1 MALGGGTFIK
11 QDKVLP
17 GSYVNTVSAS
27 RAPSMLSERGVAAMP
42 VVLDWGIEGEVF
54 EVNIEKV
61 EKDSLKIFGYDL
73 SNKKLKG
80 LRDLFRNIKTA
91 YLYRLNTGEKAKNTL
106 ATAKCSGI
114 RGNDIKIVVAANVDD
129 ETKFDVKTLVDNAK
143 VDEQIVTNINELTS
157 NSFVDWIS
165 SATLELTAGTPLSGG
180 TNGEVTGVEYQ
191 DFLKKIDTYAFNTLG
206 TTSTDK
212 SVQDLFMAFTY
223 RLREEVG
230 VKFQTVLYR
239 RNDADYEGVIS
250 VENKVLDKE
259 WEESSLVYW
268 LTGKSAG
275 CEINDSNL
283 NKTYDGEFEVDVSF
297 DQEELKD
304 ALLSG
309 KFIFHRE
316 GEEIKTSKDINTLV
330 TYTKNKNEDFSY
342 NQTVRVFDQEAIDVS
357 KIYNTKYVG
366 AKGKISS
373 LVTAY
378 WNDLVD
384 LNKEYDKKSAI
395 ENFNAQDVVV
405 EQGEDKR
412 SMVASVAIQPV
423 NAPEKLYMTIVIN

>member
-73 SNKKLKG
+73 SNEKLKG